1 MSKASE
7 LINGNKLTASDIL
20 NPDSKGSINEANM
33 YGTRI
38 VSGLI
43 DTAARY
49 RSTQKLEYRMNL
61 LMTAVLYA
69 AASAIPD
76 DSDKNRLISIANSLN
91 REYGNLKEFSD
102 LDTTVSAIYNK
113 VR

>member
-7 LINGNKLTASDIL
+7 ILNESKLTASDIL
-20 NPDSKGSINEANM
+20 DPDSPKVNEANA

-38 VSGLI
+38 VSSLI

-61 LMTAVLYA
+61 LMTAVLYT
-69 AASAIPD
+69 AASAIQD
-76 DSDKNRLISIANSLN
+76 DSDKSRLISIANTLN
-91 REYGNLKEFSD
+91 REFGNLKEISD
-102 LDTTVSAIYNK
+102 LNTLASSIYDK